1 MESKHWT
8 KFTLLSSG
16 INGILTLDQI
26 YISNS
31 WNKWNPNIGPNL
43 HK

>member
-8 KFTLLSSG
+8 KLTLVSSR
-16 INGILTLDQI
+16 INGIQTLDQI
-26 YISNS
+26 YISKF